1 MKTLILSGML
11 SVIALA
17 GCSSTSSNASSSTDQ
32 ASNNIASSKDDGM
45 VCKMERKVGSNM
57 MRRVCYTAE
66 EREMMEEAARESWTR
81 MQRGTETSGSG
92 L

>member
-11 SVIALA
+11 SVLALA
-17 GCSSTSSNASSSTDQ
+17 GCSSTSSNASSSTEQ

-57 MRRVCYTAE
+57 MRRVCYTA
-66 EREMMEEAARESWTR
+66 
-81 MQRGTETSGSG
+81 
-92 L
+92 

>member
-1 MKTLILSGML
+1 MKKFILVSLVTAFAISG
-11 SVIALA
+11 
-17 GCSSTSSNASSSTDQ
+17 CNSTSNSSSSDV
-32 ASNNIASSKDDGM
+32 ASNEDDGM
-45 VCKMERKVGSNM
+45 VCKMEKKDGSNM
-57 MRRVCYTAE
+57 MRRGCYTAE

>member
-1 MKTLILSGML
+1 MKKFILVSLVTAFAISG
-11 SVIALA
+11 
-17 GCSSTSSNASSSTDQ
+17 CNSTSNSSSSDV
-32 ASNNIASSKDDGM
+32 A
-45 VCKMERKVGSNM
+45 KVGSNM

>member
-1 MKTLILSGML
+1 
-11 SVIALA
+11 
-17 GCSSTSSNASSSTDQ
+17 
-32 ASNNIASSKDDGM
+32 M